1 MPGHMCGGQRIIF
14 RSHHHASSAPRVP
27 ETESRS
33 SGLMT
38 SELTMSKYV
47 SGGCMSSLSVLN
59 AHK

>member
-1 MPGHMCGGQRIIF
+1 MPDHMCGGQRIIF
-14 RSHHHASSAPRVP
+14 RSHHHASSATRVP

-47 SGGCMSSLSVLN
+47 SGG
-59 AHK
+59 